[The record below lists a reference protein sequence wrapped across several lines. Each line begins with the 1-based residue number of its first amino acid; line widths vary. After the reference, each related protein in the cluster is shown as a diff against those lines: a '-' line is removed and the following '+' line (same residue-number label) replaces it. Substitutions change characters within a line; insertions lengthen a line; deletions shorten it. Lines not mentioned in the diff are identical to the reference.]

1 MLPVKNEQQERSHSW
16 RYIIQML
23 LCYFGDDILSHLL
36 PILYLEFSQ
45 MTNFY
50 SSQFPRRL
58 RPTPNLLRFYIA
70 PSTKSAYNK
79 PTFIYKYR
87 GVLYGQLQTTVQ
99 VLSGTRYHPGGLP
112 PHLRHF
118 SQHMDENQP
127 QRGSQHGYP
136 QQDMRRAGHF
146 LRRHHLIHSHHQ

>member
-1 MLPVKNEQQERSHSW
+1 MPPIKNEQQERSHSW

-58 RPTPNLLRFYIA
+58 RPTPNPLRFYIA

-87 GVLYGQLQTTVQ
+87 GVLYGQL
-99 VLSGTRYHPGGLP
+99 
-112 PHLRHF
+112 
-118 SQHMDENQP
+118 
-127 QRGSQHGYP
+127 
-136 QQDMRRAGHF
+136 
-146 LRRHHLIHSHHQ
+146 